1 MCGADTGGQALGY
14 GGRGLPPRVRSR
26 QRVRPACASRERITS
41 ACAEQT
47 GGDQQHQRPRRDY
60 LRVCGADG
68 LDADGFVVHAGLPP
82 RVRSRRCRNNRA
94 WSRRRI
100 TSACAEQTRYPC
112 TNPFMVRDYLRVCGA
127 DFLGCHWSPP
137 FLGLPPRVRS
147 RPRRGYRQ
155 HVGRGITS
163 ACAEQTTAPKAMTGT
178 PRDYLRVC
186 GADLVVFGVYGD
198 DGGLPPRV
206 RSRQPVLTGREASRG
221 ITSACAEQTQSSAQP
236 PSSGGDY
243 LRVCGADGYL
253 GRFTGRGTGLPPRV
267 RSRQPPLVRLR
278 TVRRITSACA
288 EQTFLCERGHF
299 HLRDYLR
306 VCGADTVM
314 LASAGAE
321 SGLPPRVRSRR
332 IRRRA

>member
-1 MCGADTGGQALGY
+1 MTI
-14 GGRGLPPRVRSR
+14 
-26 QRVRPACASRERITS
+26 RITS

-47 GGDQQHQRPRRDY
+47 PDSSSARNSPRDY
-60 LRVCGADG
+60 LRVCGADP
-68 LDADGFVVHAGLPP
+68 VSSHTNEMKAGLPP
-82 RVRSRRCRNNRA
+82 RVRSRPMPSCNR
-94 WSRRRI
+94 SSGGGI
-100 TSACAEQTRYPC
+100 TSACAEQTLVDRLSD
-112 TNPFMVRDYLRVCGA
+112 MVDADYLRVCGA
-127 DFLGCHWSPP
+127 DPVPLHEPVYGP
-137 FLGLPPRVRS
+137 GLPPRVRS
-147 RPRRGYRQ
+147 RSRRGYRQ

-253 GRFTGRGTGLPPRV
+253 GRFTGRGAGLPPRV

-288 EQTFLCERGHF
+288 EQTWKPVSSCQTLW
-299 HLRDYLR
+299 DYLR
-306 VCGADTVM
+306 VCGADDTSITNDGT
-314 LASAGAE
+314 AT
-321 SGLPPRVRSRR
+321 GLPPRVRSRR
-332 IRRRA
+332 IR

>member
-1 MCGADTGGQALGY
+1 MCGADPVPLHEPVY
-14 GGRGLPPRVRSR
+14 GPGLPPRVRSR
-26 QRVRPACASRERITS
+26 S
-41 ACAEQT
+41 
-47 GGDQQHQRPRRDY
+47 
-60 LRVCGADG
+60 
-68 LDADGFVVHAGLPP
+68 
-82 RVRSRRCRNNRA
+82 
-94 WSRRRI
+94 
-100 TSACAEQTRYPC
+100 
-112 TNPFMVRDYLRVCGA
+112 
-127 DFLGCHWSPP
+127 
-137 FLGLPPRVRS
+137 
-147 RPRRGYRQ
+147 RRGYRQ

-288 EQTFLCERGHF
+288 EQTIRPLLTTER
-299 HLRDYLR
+299 LRDYLR
-306 VCGADTVM
+306 VCGADGFDKVIPC
-314 LASAGAE
+314 AWR
-321 SGLPPRVRSRR
+321 GLPPRVRSRR
-332 IRRRA
+332 LIAGLVDIGLGITSACAEQTSISACSAARSSDYLRVCGADSLIFWNR